1 MHREMTDKL
10 EAGPPKDSIPE
21 GTPYISPS
29 GAQPAIVPGHICLGS
44 RQGTWGPVMEELM
57 VLDGSSSIPGP
68 FSSFLKVYPASD
80 LAQVIRS
87 IWSQVPGKISSWYNV
102 RNGIL

>member
-1 MHREMTDKL
+1 
-10 EAGPPKDSIPE
+10 
-21 GTPYISPS
+21 
-29 GAQPAIVPGHICLGS
+29 
-44 RQGTWGPVMEELM
+44 MEELM